1 MTFIWPA
8 MLILLVFVPLA
19 VVFYVVLLRR
29 RRRITAGF
37 GSLGNAQ
44 GAGGRAPGIRR
55 HVPPAIFLA
64 SLTILVVALARPQT
78 VVSLP
83 KIEGTV
89 ILAFDESGSM
99 AATDLKPTRLDAAK
113 AAARDFVQRQPTSV
127 QIGVVAF
134 SDNGFAVQ
142 APTSD
147 QGAVLAAID
156 RLAPQRGTSL
166 AQGINA
172 SLNSIAVQNGQVPLT
187 YSNLSPTQAP
197 TPTPVP
203 QGTYTSAVIILLTD
217 GENNESPNPMAAAQ
231 TALDRGVRVYTV
243 GIGSAAG
250 IALHIN
256 GYNVFTRLDEATLQ
270 NIAQL
275 THAAY
280 YNAESTQEL
289 IKIYDNLNPQLVIKP
304 EKTEVTSLFA
314 GASIL
319 VMLIGGTFSLMWFNR
334 LP

>member
-8 MLILLVFVPLA
+8 MLIFLGFVPLA
-19 VVFYVVLLRR
+19 VVVYLVLLRR
-29 RRRITAGF
+29 RRRFTAQY
-37 GSLGNAQ
+37 GSLGSMQTAS
-44 GAGGRAPGIRR
+44 GRGPGFRR
-55 HVPPAIFLA
+55 HIPPAIFLA
-64 SLTILVVALARPQT
+64 SLAILLTAMARPQT
-78 VVSLP
+78 MVSLP

-99 AATDLKPTRLDAAK
+99 AATDLQPTRLDVAK
-113 AAARDFVQRQPTSV
+113 AAAKAFVQRQPTYV
-127 QIGVVAF
+127 QIGVVGF
-134 SDNGFAVQ
+134 SDNGFAMQ

-147 QGAVLAAID
+147 QGTILAAIE
-156 RLAPQRGTSL
+156 RLSPQHGTSL

-172 SLNSIAVQNGQVPLT
+172 SLNAILVNNGQTPLT
-187 YSNLSPTQAP
+187 YSNLSPTPAP

-203 QGTYTSAVIILLTD
+203 QGTHANAVIILLTD
-217 GENNESPNPMAAAQ
+217 GENNENPDPMTAAQ
-231 TALDRGVRVYTV
+231 VALDHGIRIYTV

-250 IALHIN
+250 TALHIN
-256 GYNVFTRLDEATLQ
+256 GFNVFTRLDEATLQ
-270 NIAQL
+270 QIAQL
-275 THAAY
+275 TGGTY

-289 IKIYDNLNPQLVIKP
+289 DKIYANLNPQLVVKP

-319 VMLIGGTFSLMWFNR
+319 VMLIGGTFSLLWFNR